1 MFISDSLSNLAP
13 MNKPAPTKEEI
24 ALLPPFAG
32 LALKHIHVPA
42 SREEFAV
49 AAARIRAAGIVG
61 FDTESKPTFA
71 AGEASEG
78 PHLVQ
83 FALHDRAY
91 LFQMHRTEGHP
102 FLVELLRSEK
112 LIKVGFGLRSD
123 SKHIRAKLGVELGG
137 TVDLNAVFSAD
148 GYHKEMGVRA
158 AVGLVLNRR
167 FAKSRKVT
175 TSNWSQPQLTQQQ
188 MLYAANDAYA
198 ALKVLEALD
207 IPRAELPVM
216 GSIPNVSASEPSGAG
231 RSSRTGR
238 YRKPAMSSLPK
249 ELARP
254 WKLSTL
260 AVGIGLLI
268 WGSFHYGAPDWDI
281 PVSLIMALFAYLSAG
296 WSMHV
301 MVERRWRDFPL
312 MLLATWWSVDGC
324 YALYWYF
331 KDPVALEL
339 MRAAN
344 APTSLSL
351 YWMCGLVWFWNGS
364 LKELA
369 ARVARGR

>member
-1 MFISDSLSNLAP
+1 
-13 MNKPAPTKEEI
+13 MNKPVPTKEEI

-32 LALKHIHVPA
+32 LELRHIHVPQN
-42 SREEFAV
+42 REEFA
-49 AAARIRAAGIVG
+49 AAAAKIRAAGIVG
-61 FDTESKPTFA
+61 FDTESRPTFA

-91 LFQMHRTEGHP
+91 LFQMHHAEGHP
-102 FLVELLRSEK
+102 FLTELLRSK
-112 LIKVGFGLRSD
+112 RLIKVGFGLRSD
-123 SKHIRAKLGVELGG
+123 SRHIRAKLGVELGG
-137 TVDLNAVFSAD
+137 TVDLNAVFSAA

-158 AVGLVLNRR
+158 AVALVLNRR

-175 TSNWSQPQLTQQQ
+175 TSNWSQPQLTPQQ

-207 IPRAELPVM
+207 IPAAELPVM
-216 GSIPNVSASEPSGAG
+216 GAAPNAPTSEHSGAG
-231 RSSRTGR
+231 SRAGR
-238 YRKPAMSSLPK
+238 DRKETAPASALSSLSK
-249 ELARP
+249 ELLRP
-254 WKLSTL
+254 WKLCTL
-260 AVGIGLLI
+260 AIGIGLLV
-268 WGSFHYGAPDWDI
+268 WGSFHYAAPDWDI
-281 PVSLIMALFAYLSAG
+281 PISLIMALFAYLSAG

-324 YALYWYF
+324 YSLYWYF
-331 KDPVALEL
+331 TDPAALEL

-344 APTSLSL
+344 APASLSL

-369 ARVARGR
+369 ARLKQQ

>member
-1 MFISDSLSNLAP
+1 
-13 MNKPAPTKEEI
+13 MNKAVPTKDEI

-49 AAARIRAAGIVG
+49 AAARIKAAGIVG
-61 FDTESKPTFA
+61 FDTESRPTFA
-71 AGEASEG
+71 AGEVSEG

-83 FALHDRAY
+83 FALHDSAY
-91 LFQMHRTEGHP
+91 LFQMHHTEGHP
-102 FLVELLRSEK
+102 FLKELLRSEK
-112 LIKVGFGLRSD
+112 LVKVGFGLRSD

-158 AVGLVLNRR
+158 AVALVLNRR
-167 FAKSRKVT
+167 FAKSRRVT
-175 TSNWSQPQLTQQQ
+175 TSNWSQPQLTPQQ

-207 IPRAELPVM
+207 IPSAELPVM
-216 GSIPNVSASEPSGAG
+216 SSIPNVSASEPSGAG
-231 RSSRTGR
+231 RGSRSGR
-238 YRKPAMSSLPK
+238 CRRLDPAPASSLSK
-249 ELARP
+249 ELLRP
-254 WKLSTL
+254 WKLFTL

-268 WGSFHYGAPDWDI
+268 WGSFHYAAPDWDI
-281 PVSLIMALFAYLSAG
+281 PISLIMALFAYLSAG

-331 KDPVALEL
+331 RDPVALEL

-344 APTSLSL
+344 APASLSL

-369 ARVARGR
+369 ARLKRG